1 MSAACAAGRPRR
13 VAMAARGPYSEGMRY
28 LAIPLLLAALLRAQD
43 PPQPPMPA
51 PGPTPAPAPTP
62 APTPGGEEIDEK
74 AFAALHSLKQEAAP
88 AALGE
93 MVQIGDQ
100 KHYLSLPKDKHAPLP
115 AVLLVHEWWGL
126 NDHIKH
132 WADRLAAEGYATL
145 AVDLYNGKVAT
156 KPEDAQALMKGVDQ
170 QQAGATLHA
179 AFDYLKTDTRIQAS
193 ARACLGWCFGG
204 GMSLQVAIAEPKLDA
219 CVLYYGRITTDLEQL
234 GKIESPV
241 LAVFGTKDPS
251 IPVAKVDAFDAA
263 MKQAGKQCRVLKY
276 EAAHAFA
283 NPSGANYDA
292 ANAAKAWTEVRAFLK
307 EHLSPKPLHD
317 AGSPAPGSAPGKDR

>member
-1 MSAACAAGRPRR
+1 M
-13 VAMAARGPYSEGMRY
+13 
-28 LAIPLLLAALLRAQD
+28 LLAALLPAQD

-51 PGPTPAPAPTP
+51 PAPTPAPEPAPAPTP
-62 APTPGGEEIDEK
+62 GQAANEELDEK
-74 AFAALHSLKQEAAP
+74 AFAALHTLRQDAAP

-100 KHYLSLPKDKHAPLP
+100 KHYLSLPKDKNGPLP
-115 AVLLVHEWWGL
+115 AVLLIHEWWGL

-156 KPEDAQALMKGVDQ
+156 KPEDAQTLMKAVDQ
-170 QQAGATLHA
+170 QQAAATLHA
-179 AFDYLKTDTRIQAS
+179 AFDYLHTDTRIQAPV
-193 ARACLGWCFGG
+193 RACLGWCFGG
-204 GMSLQVAIAEPKLDA
+204 GMSLQVAIAEPQLSA
-219 CVLYYGRITTDLEQL
+219 CVFYYGRVTTDLEQL
-234 GKIESPV
+234 GKIHAPV

-251 IPVAKVDAFDAA
+251 IPQAKVDAFEAA
-263 MKQAGKQCRVLKY
+263 MKESGKPCRVLRY
-276 EAAHAFA
+276 DAAHAFA
-283 NPSGANYDA
+283 NPSGGNYDA

-317 AGSPAPGSAPGKDR
+317 DATRAPVKSK